1 MGRLVALIL
10 SGLRGRQLPAGSA
23 RSMWT
28 TPSAGWRAA
37 SLHFLPT
44 QPLGSPPIERD
55 GRLTELL
62 RVLVRATAEAVALLQ
77 EQIAA

>member
-1 MGRLVALIL
+1 MDHAECWMACSL
-10 SGLRGRQLPAGSA
+10 
-23 RSMWT
+23 
-28 TPSAGWRAA
+28 
-37 SLHFLPT
+37 LHFLPT